1 MKRNASMSF
10 GAPMGILW
18 RSRSLSK
25 SSRQM
30 GMRGKMKMADQDER
44 FMDYATTILSMIEQ
58 AWDFHKGEP
67 NVSREHSRRII
78 AVNLRN
84 MYELGKVETF
94 ASIDPKKVGEEEI

>member
-1 MKRNASMSF
+1 MERNASMSF
-10 GAPMGILW
+10 GVPMDTLW
-18 RSRSLSK
+18 RSRSLLK

-30 GMRGKMKMADQDER
+30 GMRGKMKMADQDKR

-67 NVSREHSRRII
+67 SVSREHSRRII

-84 MYELGKVETF
+84 MYEWGKVEAF
-94 ASIDPKKVGEEEI
+94 AANVAKLAE